1 MDKKMMDF
9 LARLSRGLA
18 AQFGENCEIV
28 VHDIKPG
35 DETISSISL
44 IENGHVSGR
53 KVGDGP
59 SQAVIDALTEGG
71 AVEDRLSYFTK
82 ADDGKIL
89 RSTTIYIKNDEGRV
103 EGVFSINF
111 DITYLALAENAI
123 RSFTGTVDSKNSAPK
138 ITSDVESLLD
148 DLIEQSVRLVGKPVA
163 LMTKD
168 DKIKAI
174 RFLNDTGAF
183 LITRSGDKVASYFN
197 ISKFTL
203 YNYID
208 MGKKMTGG
216 IKNGL

>member
-9 LARLSRGLA
+9 LTRLSRGLA

-44 IENGHVSGR
+44 IENGHVTGR
-53 KVGDGP
+53 NVGDGP

-82 ADDGKIL
+82 TDDGKIL

>member
-9 LARLSRGLA
+9 LTRLSRGLA

-44 IENGHVSGR
+44 IENGHVTGR

-82 ADDGKIL
+82 TDDGKIL

-103 EGVFSINF
+103 EGVFSINI

>member
-9 LARLSRGLA
+9 LARLSRGMA

-44 IENGHVSGR
+44 IENGHVTGR

>member
-9 LARLSRGLA
+9 LTRLSRGLA
-18 AQFGENCEIV
+18 AQFGENCEVV

-44 IENGHVSGR
+44 IENGHVTGR

-59 SQAVIDALTEGG
+59 SKAVIDALTEGG

-82 ADDGKIL
+82 TDDGKIL

-111 DITYLALAENAI
+111 DITYLSLAENAI

>member
-9 LARLSRGLA
+9 LTRLSRGLA

-44 IENGHVSGR
+44 IENGHVTGR

-82 ADDGKIL
+82 TDDGKIL

-208 MGKKMTGG
+208 IDKKMTGG
-216 IKNGL
+216 VKNGL

>member
-9 LARLSRGLA
+9 LTRLSRGLA
-18 AQFGENCEIV
+18 AQFGENCEVV

-44 IENGHVSGR
+44 IENGHVTGR

-82 ADDGKIL
+82 TDDGKIL

-183 LITRSGDKVASYFN
+183 LITRSGDKVACYFN

>member
-9 LARLSRGLA
+9 LTRLSRGLA

-44 IENGHVSGR
+44 IENGHVTGR
-53 KVGDGP
+53 NVGDGP

-82 ADDGKIL
+82 TDDGKIL
-89 RSTTIYIKNDEGRV
+89 RSATIYIKNDEGRV

>member
-9 LARLSRGLA
+9 LARLSRGMA

-44 IENGHVSGR
+44 IENGHVTGR

-216 IKNGL
+216 VKNGL

>member
-9 LARLSRGLA
+9 LTRLSRGMA

-44 IENGHVSGR
+44 IENGHVTGR

-89 RSTTIYIKNDEGRV
+89 RSTTIYIKNDDGRV